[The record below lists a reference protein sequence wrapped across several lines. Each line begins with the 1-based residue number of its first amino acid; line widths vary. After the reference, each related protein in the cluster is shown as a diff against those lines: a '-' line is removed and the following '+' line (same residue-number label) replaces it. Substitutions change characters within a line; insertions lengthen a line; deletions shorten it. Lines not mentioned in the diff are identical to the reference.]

1 VKTARANFF
10 NTPPEPLRLDPWKM
24 FDMGNQNEEKNEE
37 EVDNNSDEDINEE
50 SEKWVEEMFEG
61 EKLSEDVDEMED
73 ENVDGM
79 EDDDIEEIVDEQVEE
94 VIIDENVEEEI
105 IDEKIEED
113 NQDTADEYQDVF
125 ESDDE
130 ENMSDDDEER
140 NDKTALSKEMEKLLA
155 DIDHKSSVSSGDQI
169 LKTDDSSLCDEDV
182 AMSDKMSEDNHADV
196 ECEDEEQMRSLKVS
210 KRSSSNGSSKNTTQ
224 AVLDSVKNMESS
236 EENQDFS
243 GIDDRFVTR
252 TRGRG
257 RDKTPCK
264 KKYRNSFGSDSSFTI
279 STPSNSVGSSLTSLS
294 EDNKKYAGDDER
306 EDDTPDVDDDIFR
319 EYQLTISQVLDDE
332 QSEEITPRIN
342 ENLDDTLNAEKDLEL
357 DNELKDKS
365 IYETPNASVTSD
377 TFVSATDLINLN
389 NNGDKSLTL
398 DEISSCDKCYS
409 DSSILSNSEKS
420 SDKNH
425 VIDQKKVVSPVI
437 SSDTSE
443 THAENNV
450 NNQKKIITP
459 QCNSDGSV
467 WRPLP
472 KLPDHIA
479 KTLKENSYDNTCTS
493 PRQSS
498 TSPKISR
505 SKKLLQRQK
514 KMPLEI
520 GEKTDNVVSE
530 KSDVVKSGDKKLIK
544 LDKSLEDFK
553 IPTEILEQ
561 RKSVQDSYN
570 SSGGSIVSD
579 KSEEKYLNEGRK
591 LPDISNMKS
600 RITPPGFQS
609 EFMRKRLGSPTSS
622 SGTKS
627 PSSPEMKKSANT
639 NTSSVPTDTPD
650 IIKDISSKK
659 TKISVDK
666 TKLFAFNSIDDS
678 SSQNDEG
685 VKKKIGV
692 DLSLK
697 EQVRPNLEQMES
709 KSVGKD
715 IDDIPFAD
723 DSEDDMLDE
732 KFYTPKTSV
741 KNKLD
746 NKKEIQ
752 NKDIRKR
759 ILPVPPM
766 QIEKPNTPSAD
777 HIRELKKVEMNKVR
791 ENAREKARLKSDE
804 ELGLENVNYTPIPA
818 KKIQRKLRR
827 ELSTGTS
834 NTPSTSDIISDSEEN
849 KKGKILHSTP
859 INSVAKTPKSKD
871 KKKKKKDS
879 SYETL
884 ESGLS
889 KESGTETPKP
899 TKKKKSLLQILKP
912 TKSPEHSKELKDK
925 NRSSST
931 DTLEDKSSKKK
942 KKTPKSEK
950 KKKRQ
955 KSTDVIEMKD
965 LPSVFSEKVKLRQNG
980 SQKRPSVLQRRSM
993 PPRADCKLLF
1003 YFCHEKFGHSKKKII
1018 IKLILNVGISS
1029 IIMSLVSVYGKIC

>member
-1 VKTARANFF
+1 MKTARANFF

-24 FDMGNQNEEKNEE
+24 FGMGDQNEEKEEKNEE
-37 EVDNNSDEDINEE
+37 EVDNDSDEDINEVVE
-50 SEKWVEEMFEG
+50 EFEKWEEEMIEE
-61 EKLSEDVDEMED
+61 EKLSENVDEMED
-73 ENVDGM
+73 ENVDEM
-79 EDDDIEEIVDEQVEE
+79 EDDDDDDVEQIVDDEQVEE
-94 VIIDENVEEEI
+94 EIVDENVEEEI
-105 IDEKIEED
+105 VDENIEED
-113 NQDTADEYQDVF
+113 NQDTADEYEDVF

-210 KRSSSNGSSKNTTQ
+210 KRSSSNGSSNNTTQ

-257 RDKTPCK
+257 GNKTPCK

-332 QSEEITPRIN
+332 QSEEMTPRIN

-365 IYETPNASVTSD
+365 IYETPNASVASD
-377 TFVSATDLINLN
+377 TFVSATDLMNLN
-389 NNGDKSLTL
+389 NNGEKSLTL
-398 DEISSCDKCYS
+398 DETGSCDKCYS

-437 SSDTSE
+437 SSDMSE
-443 THAENNV
+443 TSTENNV
-450 NNQKKIITP
+450 NNQKKVITP
-459 QCNSDGSV
+459 QCNSDGSL

-479 KTLKENSYDNTCTS
+479 KTLKENAHDNTCTS

-514 KMPLEI
+514 KIPLEI
-520 GEKTDNVVSE
+520 GERTDNVVSV

-553 IPTEILEQ
+553 IPTEVLEQ
-561 RKSVQDSYN
+561 RKSIQDSYN

-579 KSEEKYLNEGRK
+579 KSEEKSLNEGRK

-627 PSSPEMKKSANT
+627 PSSPELKKSTNT

-650 IIKDISSKK
+650 IIKDISKNK

-685 VKKKIGV
+685 AKKKIGV

-697 EQVRPNLEQMES
+697 KQIRPNLEQMES

-741 KNKLD
+741 KNKPD

-766 QIEKPNTPSAD
+766 DFEKPTTPSTD
-777 HIRELKKVEMNKVR
+777 HIRESKKVEMSQAR
-791 ENAREKARLKSDE
+791 EKAREKARLKSDE
-804 ELGLENVNYTPIPA
+804 ELGLENVNYTPISA

-834 NTPSTSDIISDSEEN
+834 NTPSTSDMISDSEED

-859 INSVAKTPKSKD
+859 VNSVAKTPKSKD

-879 SYETL
+879 SFDTL

-889 KESGTETPKP
+889 KESDTETPKS

-912 TKSPEHSKELKDK
+912 NKSPEHNKELKEK

-931 DTLEDKSSKKK
+931 DTLEEKLAKKK

-955 KSTDVIEMKD
+955 KSTDIVEMKD

-980 SQKRPSVLQRRSM
+980 SQKRPSLLQRRSM
-993 PPRADCKLLF
+993 PPRADCKLL
-1003 YFCHEKFGHSKKKII
+1003 YF
-1018 IKLILNVGISS
+1018 
-1029 IIMSLVSVYGKIC
+1029 LVRNYFF